1 MLPIVARSL
10 LAGGACYA
18 FTEGCRYLCTRP
30 TVDLR
35 VADLFDRMRITLAE
49 IRNYLA
55 HEVGEII
62 WSLASMVV
70 FENAWVSTF
79 VISYLY
85 MSQQFIFTG
94 TVLQLAALS
103 LWSVII
109 AMYSCIFRVMIA
121 EFLPSLALWI
131 AEIAAPQQY
140 PVDAGQVV
148 RYVPQPQSSQ
158 ERSGQVADLTPY
170 SLTRC
175 NISDLPDIPEELHQ
189 DPLLSHYICPITC
202 APIRDPVRDPNGR
215 TLYERRAIY
224 SWLREKL
231 TSPITRAPLFRS
243 DLQELP
249 RLKEFI
255 EDRLKMYQERLKI
268 VVEKGGLEE
277 ALAMMLLAPANKELA
292 RRAAVELTG
301 VAG

>member
-10 LAGGACYA
+10 LAGGTCYA

-35 VADLFDRMRITLAE
+35 VMNLFDQMRMAFAQV
-49 IRNYLA
+49 RNYLA

-70 FENAWVSTF
+70 FENAWISTF

-85 MSQQFIFTG
+85 LSQQFIFTG
-94 TVLQLAALS
+94 TLLQMAALS
-103 LWSVII
+103 LWAVII
-109 AMYSCIFRVMIA
+109 GVYSCLFRIMIA

-131 AEIAAPQQY
+131 AEVAAPQQY

-158 ERSGQVADLTPY
+158 ERSGQVADSTPY

-175 NISDLPDIPEELHQ
+175 NISDLPDIPEELHEDTQ
-189 DPLLSHYICPITC
+189 LRNYTCPITC

-224 SWLREKL
+224 GWLRERL
-231 TSPITRAPLFRS
+231 TSPVTRAQLLRS

-255 EDRLKMYQERLKI
+255 EDRLKMHEARLKI
-268 VVEKGGLEE
+268 VAEKGGLQE
-277 ALAMMLLAPANKELA
+277 ALKEMLQAPVNEELA
-292 RRAAVELTG
+292 RRAAIELTG